1 MSSSKLSPNEVL
13 LLDQATLK
21 APVDNLR
28 RLQKVTQKFYEH
40 NLGPTSTFQRDLDDV
55 LRKSAVASSSTSS
68 ADTPDG
74 GAAQRAEMLKTV
86 EGMLTKMRNTKRKLA
101 ELSAQSAAAT
111 QVASARLDHLAA
123 LPDSSDAAGYPAWA
137 RKRLSHQLSDYFLRS
152 TPPLKRSAAVLARE
166 EGIEE
171 LVDVELWE
179 ELAKAEKGL
188 REGRLEE
195 VLSWVGENRTTLKKM
210 KSTLEFTIHLQAYI
224 ELCRA
229 RSLDAAIAYVKKNLS
244 PVTVSELSAGGG
256 ASQMEEL
263 SRAMALLAY
272 APDTTCQIY
281 QELYSP
287 ARWDNLLAHF
297 RSTFLSLHSL
307 PPVPLLHMSLQAGI
321 ASLKTPIC
329 CPLPSSALSTSNKSN
344 GNSAPPVHPM
354 EGSPSAECPICSS
367 PLGQLAPEVPYSHHV
382 NSTIVCSISG
392 KVVEGDGGEGGQLV
406 ALLSK
411 MTGEGRVYSKEGL
424 ALRASQHPEGKLVD
438 PHTGEVFQW
447 EDMKKV
453 FIS

>member
-1 MSSSKLSPNEVL
+1 M
-13 LLDQATLK
+13 
-21 APVDNLR
+21 
-28 RLQKVTQKFYEH
+28 
-40 NLGPTSTFQRDLDDV
+40 GPTSTFQRDLDDV
-55 LRKSAVASSSTSS
+55 LRKSAIASSSTSS

-74 GAAQRAEMLKTV
+74 GEAQRAEMLKTV

-101 ELSAQSAAAT
+101 DLSAQSAAAT

-123 LPDSSDAAGYPAWA
+123 LPDSSEAAGYPAWA

-152 TPPLKRSAAVLARE
+152 TPPLKKSAAVLARE

-210 KSTLEFTIHLQAYI
+210 KVSLLGSHQPDRSSRVLPSQSTLEFTIHLQAYI

-229 RSLDAAIAYVKKNLS
+229 RSLDAAIVYVKKHLS

-256 ASQMEEL
+256 TSQMEEL

-281 QELYSP
+281 QVGLVFYRPDAVPELTFIAGAVLAGSLGQPPRPFPLHLPLPARPPLRPSP
-287 ARWDNLLAHF
+287 AHVTSSWYLFPQDAH
-297 RSTFLSLHSL
+297 L
-307 PPVPLLHMSLQAGI
+307 
-321 ASLKTPIC
+321 
-329 CPLPSSALSTSNKSN
+329 LSTAFLRPLDQQAQRLGASR
-344 GNSAPPVHPM
+344 PP
-354 EGSPSAECPICSS
+354 SRRQ
-367 PLGQLAPEVPYSHHV
+367 PLA
-382 NSTIVCSISG
+382 
-392 KVVEGDGGEGGQLV
+392 
-406 ALLSK
+406 
-411 MTGEGRVYSKEGL
+411 
-424 ALRASQHPEGKLVD
+424 
-438 PHTGEVFQW
+438 
-447 EDMKKV
+447 
-453 FIS
+453 